1 MTGSANSISRVL
13 ILAAFVAV
21 ASSAGLQWVGVS
33 AQAEAARQA
42 ASRQTL
48 AEFSTLL
55 TQYETTAGPQ
65 KKPLEQ
71 DLAGK
76 AEQLTQKV
84 RSEPLAAASRRVAAL
99 ASYEASGDREL
110 QMRLRAEVRGLMS
123 QAETMETA
131 ALGRAELLATVN
143 AILMVTAAVLCGL
156 VALQAR
162 RVRAEA

>member
-1 MTGSANSISRVL
+1 MSGAANPISRVL
-13 ILAAFVAV
+13 IVAAFVAV
-21 ASSAGLQWVGVS
+21 ASSAGLQWVSVS

-42 ASRQTL
+42 SSRQTL

-55 TQYETTAGPQ
+55 TQYESTAAPERTA
-65 KKPLEQ
+65 LEQ

-76 AEQLTQKV
+76 AEQLTRKV

-110 QMRLRAEVRGLMS
+110 QSRLRAEVRGLMS
-123 QAETMETA
+123 QAENLESA

-143 AILMVTAAVLCGL
+143 AILMATAAVLCGL
-156 VALQAR
+156 AVLQVR
-162 RVRAEA
+162 RVRAEV